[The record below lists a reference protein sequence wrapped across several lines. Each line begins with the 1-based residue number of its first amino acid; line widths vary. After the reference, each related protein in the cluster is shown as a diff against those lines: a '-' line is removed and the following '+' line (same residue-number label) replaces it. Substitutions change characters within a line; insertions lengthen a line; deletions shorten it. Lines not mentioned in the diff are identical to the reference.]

1 MSVARRWR
9 LLWHEA
15 MGGLL
20 LLCSTGFIESY
31 TGGRDHYT
39 SSSVFGG
46 LDAVELERKLD
57 LGRLFALRER
67 LVIGRLDVVPLLD
80 GCVVDE
86 LAQRDLEG
94 LPELVVLGE
103 DAPVLDLNAH
113 VFLQIS
119 DRGQRDR
126 LPPVGVVGGR
136 RRGRF
141 LFDTLFAYLHFEVC
155 SRALLVTRW

>member
-1 MSVARRWR
+1 M
-9 LLWHEA
+9 
-15 MGGLL
+15 
-20 LLCSTGFIESY
+20 
-31 TGGRDHYT
+31 
-39 SSSVFGG
+39 
-46 LDAVELERKLD
+46 ELERQLD

-86 LAQRDLEG
+86 LAQRDLKG
-94 LPELVVLGE
+94 LAELVVLGE

-126 LPPVGVVGGR
+126 LPPIRIIGGR
-136 RRGRF
+136 RCGRF
-141 LFDTLFAYLHFEVC
+141 LFDTLLPYLNLEIGC
-155 SRALLVTRW
+155 RALLVPGW